1 MCTSQ
6 SLFSLAAAI
15 QCTSRELVDPSDLSC
30 LLKEPVCRKED
41 RLLIDIGTVYRV
53 IPRLPMQKRFGLLK
67 ASGSQIYCSSS
78 LCRKKPLESS
88 ENFDRTIA
96 EVKQTTMFSDMA
108 DEAATF
114 LTEENL
120 LLSSAMSTLQRIF
133 ERRFLVSAIIVEK
146 KQPVTQSR
154 SFNT

>member
-15 QCTSRELVDPSDLSC
+15 QCTIRELEVDPSDLSC
-30 LLKEPVCRKED
+30 LSREPVCRKED

-88 ENFDRTIA
+88 ESFDRAIA
-96 EVKQTTMFSDMA
+96 EVKQTTMFSVMA
-108 DEAATF
+108 DEAADVSNRRKLSLVLRYVDF
-114 LTEENL
+114 SKNIQEEF
-120 LLSSAMSTLQRIF
+120 SGVRHCC
-133 ERRFLVSAIIVEK
+133 
-146 KQPVTQSR
+146 
-154 SFNT
+154 